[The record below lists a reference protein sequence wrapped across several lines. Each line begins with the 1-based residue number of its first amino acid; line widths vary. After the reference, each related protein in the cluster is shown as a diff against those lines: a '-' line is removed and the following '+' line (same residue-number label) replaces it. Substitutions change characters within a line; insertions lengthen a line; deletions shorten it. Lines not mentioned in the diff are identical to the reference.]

1 MAVHAKKAN
10 RLVGSPIERV
20 EDLRFLR
27 GKGQYVDDKSLPNQV
42 YAVILRSSVAHGRI
56 RGIDKARALKMP
68 GVHAVLSAA
77 DIGAEV
83 PVIPIRLQPLPEV
96 FPLRQPVIAVDK
108 VRYVGEPVA
117 VVIADSPALAED
129 ALEYV
134 DIDIEPLPVIASRK
148 TSSADQTLLFDEYK
162 TNRAKLFT
170 GLKGDA
176 ASAFEG
182 AHYIKKQRL
191 AVQRHMALPMEP
203 RGLLADWQKDSQR
216 LTVYGAGKVLFFNR
230 RAIAGMLNLEESQV
244 ELVENDIGGGFGAR
258 GEFYPEDFLIP
269 FSSWFLGRPV
279 KWNEDRRETLCAM
292 NHAREMEADLEIA
305 CDADGTI
312 RGIRGH
318 VDVDNGA
325 YVRSN
330 GLTPPRNVAQFTSGP
345 YRIPNIHIDV
355 SVRLTNKTP
364 CGTYRAPGRFEGSF
378 FVERLIEIAARD
390 LGIDPIEM
398 RRRNLVS
405 VNEMP
410 YPMATMQHIDPYT
423 DTECDSGNFHAT
435 FDRCLEEFGWNEKVK
450 LQGKQIDGR
459 YHGVA
464 AGCFIEGGAAGP
476 RESAKLKLEADG
488 SISVFVGSSAL
499 GQGLETVMGQIAAD
513 ALNVAFDRVRVFH
526 GTTSYLK
533 EGFGSYH
540 SRSTVMGGS
549 AILLAADQFKDRLRN
564 AAAKRLGC
572 AEQEITLIDD
582 RAVSRG
588 GASVSW
594 KELAA
599 DDISAEESFTNTKH
613 TYAYGAHC
621 AHVAVDPGTGH
632 VEVLDYVTVE
642 DVGKIINP
650 LTLHGQVVGAVV
662 QGLGS
667 TFMEHLIYN
676 EEGQLLTG
684 SLADYVVPLA
694 DDYPVIRGV
703 TLDDYPSPNNPLGAK
718 GAGEGGI
725 IAVGGVASN
734 AVSNALSSFGVQI
747 EELPLTP
754 PAVWSL
760 IEQRLSAEEKISR
773 E

>member
-1 MAVHAKKAN
+1 MAARARAGN
-10 RLVGSPIERV
+10 RLVGAPIPRV

-27 GKGQYVDDKSLPNQV
+27 GTGNYVDDESKPNQL
-42 YAVILRSSVAHGRI
+42 YAAILRSSVAHGRI
-56 RGIDKARALKMP
+56 RGIDKSRALKMP
-68 GVHAVLSAA
+68 GVHAVIIAA
-77 DIGAEV
+77 DIGDDV

-96 FPLRQPVIAVDK
+96 FPLRQPVIAVDR
-108 VRYVGEPVA
+108 VRYVGEPIA
-117 VVIADSPALAED
+117 VVLADSPGLAED

-134 DIDIEPLPVIASRK
+134 DVDIEPLSVVASRK
-148 TSSADQTLLFDEYK
+148 TSSTDETLLFPDYK
-162 TNRAKLFT
+162 TNLAKKFT
-170 GLKGDA
+170 GLKGDVER
-176 ASAFEG
+176 AFKG
-182 AHYIKKQRL
+182 AHYIKRQRL
-191 AVQRHMALPMEP
+191 SVQRHMALPMEP
-203 RGLLADWQKDSQR
+203 RGLLADWQKDEKR

-230 RAIAGMLNLEESQV
+230 RAIAQMLGLDETSV
-244 ELVENDIGGGFGAR
+244 VLIENDIGGGFGAR

-269 FSSWFLGRPV
+269 FSSYFTNRPV
-279 KWNEDRRETLCAM
+279 KWNEDRRENLSAM
-292 NHAREMEADLEIA
+292 NHAREMEADYEIA

-312 RGIRGH
+312 RAIRGH

-330 GLTPPRNVAQFTSGP
+330 GLTPPRNVAQFTTGP

-378 FVERLIEIAARD
+378 FIERLIEIAAND
-390 LGIDPIEM
+390 LRIDPIEM
-398 RRRNLVS
+398 RRKNLVS
-405 VNEMP
+405 LNEMP
-410 YPMATMQHIDPYT
+410 YPMATMQHTDPYT
-423 DTECDSGNFHAT
+423 DTECDSGDFHAT
-435 FDRCLEEFGWNEKVK
+435 FERCLKEFNWEEKVK
-450 LQGKQIDGR
+450 LQGKKINGR

-476 RESAKLKLEADG
+476 RESARLKLEADG
-488 SISVFVGSSAL
+488 SVSVFVGSSAL

-513 ALNVAFDRVRVFH
+513 ALNLPFDRVRVFH
-526 GTTSYLK
+526 GSTNYVQ

-549 AILLAADQFKDRLRN
+549 AILLASLPFKDKLRQ
-564 AAAKRLGC
+564 AAAKRLNV
-572 AEQEITLIDD
+572 AEQDIVLIDD
-582 RAVSRG
+582 RAVTSQ
-588 GASVSW
+588 GASISW
-594 KELAA
+594 KEMAG

-650 LTLHGQVVGAVV
+650 LTLHGQIIGAVV

-667 TFMEHLIYN
+667 TFMEHLVYN
-676 EEGQLLTG
+676 EDGQLLTG

-734 AVSNALSSFGVQI
+734 AVANALSSLRVEI

-754 PAVWSL
+754 PAVWAL
-760 IEQRLSAEEKISR
+760 IESKRSTNAQATE
-773 E
+773 

>member
-1 MAVHAKKAN
+1 MAGRTKTGN
-10 RLVGSPIERV
+10 RLIGAPIERV

-27 GKGQYVDDKSLPNQV
+27 GKGNYVDDESKPNQL
-42 YAVILRSSVAHGRI
+42 YAAILRSSVAHGRI
-56 RGIDKARALKMP
+56 RGIDKTRALKMP
-68 GVHAVLSAA
+68 GVHAVITAA
-77 DIGAEV
+77 DIGNNV

-117 VVIADSPALAED
+117 VVIADSPGLAED

-134 DIDIEPLPVIASRK
+134 DVDIELLPVVASRK
-148 TSSADQTLLFDEYK
+148 ASGSDESLLFPDYK
-162 TNRAKLFT
+162 TNLAKIFT
-170 GLKGDA
+170 GLKGDVEQ
-176 ASAFEG
+176 AFKG

-191 AVQRHMALPMEP
+191 SVQRHMALPMEP
-203 RGLLADWQKDSQR
+203 RGLLADWREDEKH

-230 RAIAGMLNLEESQV
+230 RAVAEMLGLEEASV
-244 ELVENDIGGGFGAR
+244 TLIENDIGGGFGAR

-269 FSSWFLGRPV
+269 FSSYFLGRPV
-279 KWNEDRRETLCAM
+279 KWNEDRRENLSAM
-292 NHAREMEADLEIA
+292 NHAREMEAEYEIA

-330 GLTPPRNVAQFTSGP
+330 GLTPPRNVAQFTTGP

-378 FVERLIEIAARD
+378 FIERLIEIAAHD
-390 LGIDPIEM
+390 LGIDPVEM
-398 RRRNLVS
+398 RRMNLVS
-405 VNEMP
+405 VSEMP

-423 DTECDSGNFHAT
+423 DTECDSGNFHVT
-435 FDRCLEEFGWNEKVK
+435 FDRCLKEFNWDEKVK
-450 LQGKQIDGR
+450 LQGKKIDGR

-476 RESAKLKLEADG
+476 RESARLKLEADG
-488 SISVFVGSSAL
+488 SISVFVGSSAV

-513 ALNVAFDRVRVFH
+513 TLNVPFERVRVFH
-526 GTTSYLK
+526 GSTIYVR

-549 AILLAADQFKDRLRN
+549 AILLASKPFKDKLRK
-564 AAAKRLGC
+564 AAASRLNIS
-572 AEQEITLIDD
+572 EQQVTLIDE
-582 RAVSRG
+582 RAGSPS

-594 KELAA
+594 KDLAA

-650 LTLHGQVVGAVV
+650 LTLHGQVIGAVV

-667 TFMEHLIYN
+667 TFMEHLVYN
-676 EEGQLLTG
+676 EDGQLLTG
-684 SLADYVVPLA
+684 SLADYLVPLA

-734 AVSNALSSFGVQI
+734 AVENALSSFGVRI

-754 PAVWSL
+754 PAVWTL
-760 IEQRLSAEEKISR
+760 IEKTRSSERASS
-773 E
+773 

>member
-1 MAVHAKKAN
+1 MAATAKAGN
-10 RLVGSPIERV
+10 RLVGSPVERV

-27 GKGQYVDDKSLPNQV
+27 GKGNYVDDTSLPNQV
-42 YAVILRSSVAHGRI
+42 YAAILRSSVPHGRI
-56 RGIDKARALKMP
+56 RGIDKSAALKMP
-68 GVHAVLSAA
+68 GVHAVITAA
-77 DIGAEV
+77 DIGEDV

-96 FPLRQPVIAVDK
+96 FPLRQPVIAVDR

-117 VVIADSPALAED
+117 IVIADTPGLAED

-134 DIDIEPLPVIASRK
+134 DLDIEPLPVVASRK
-148 TSSADQTLLFDEYK
+148 TSSTDKSLLFPDYK
-162 TNRAKLFT
+162 TNLAKQFT

-176 ASAFEG
+176 EAAFKG

-203 RGLLADWQKDSQR
+203 RGLLADWRKDEKR

-230 RAIAGMLNLEESQV
+230 RAVAQMLGLEEAQV

-269 FSSWFLGRPV
+269 FASYFLGRPV
-279 KWNEDRRETLCAM
+279 KWNEDRRENLSAM
-292 NHAREMEADLEIA
+292 NHAREMEAEYEIA

-330 GLTPPRNVAQFTSGP
+330 GLTPPRNVAQFTTGP

-378 FVERLIEIAARD
+378 FIERMIETAARD

-398 RRRNLVS
+398 RRKNLVS
-405 VNEMP
+405 VDEMP

-423 DTECDSGNFHAT
+423 DTECDSGNFHIT
-435 FDRCLEEFGWNEKVK
+435 FERCLKEFGWDEKVK
-450 LQGKQIDGR
+450 LQGKKIEGR
-459 YHGVA
+459 YHGIA

-476 RESAKLKLEADG
+476 RESARLKLESDG
-488 SISVFVGSSAL
+488 TISVFVGSSAL

-513 ALNVAFDRVRVFH
+513 ALNVPFERVRVFH
-526 GTTSYLK
+526 GSTSYVR

-549 AILLAADQFKDRLRN
+549 AILLASDPFKDKLRK
-564 AAAKRLGC
+564 AAAKRLEVP
-572 AEQEITLIDD
+572 EQQITLIDE
-582 RAVSRG
+582 RAVSPG
-588 GASVSW
+588 GASIDW
-594 KELAA
+594 KALAA

-621 AHVAVDPGTGH
+621 CHVAVDPGTGH

-650 LTLHGQVVGAVV
+650 LTLHGQVIGAVV

-676 EEGQLLTG
+676 EDGQLLTG

-734 AVSNALSSFGVQI
+734 AVENALSSLKVQV

-754 PAVWSL
+754 PAVWTL
-760 IEQRLSAEEKISR
+760 IERRRVAESANS
-773 E
+773 

>member
-1 MAVHAKKAN
+1 MATAKKGN
-10 RLVGSPIERV
+10 RLIGAPVERV

-27 GKGQYVDDKSLPNQV
+27 GKGNYVDDQSLPNQV
-42 YAVILRSSVAHGRI
+42 YAAILRSSVPHGRI
-56 RGIDKARALKMP
+56 RGIDKSEALKMP
-68 GVHAVLSAA
+68 GVHAVITAA
-77 DIGAEV
+77 DIGGEV

-96 FPLRQPVIAVDK
+96 FPLRQPVIAVDR

-117 VVIADSPALAED
+117 VVIADTPGLAED
-129 ALEYV
+129 ALEFV
-134 DIDIEPLPVIASRK
+134 EVDIEPLPVVASRK
-148 TSSADQTLLFDEYK
+148 TSATDASLLFPEYK
-162 TNRAKLFT
+162 TNLAKKFT

-176 ASAFEG
+176 AAAFEG

-191 AVQRHMALPMEP
+191 SVQRHMALPMEP
-203 RGLLADWQKDSQR
+203 RGLLADWRKDIKR

-230 RAIAGMLNLEESQV
+230 RAVAQMLGLEENSV

-269 FSSWFLGRPV
+269 FSSYSLGRPV
-279 KWNEDRRETLCAM
+279 KWNEDRRENLSAM
-292 NHAREMEADLEIA
+292 NHAREMEAEYEIA

-325 YVRSN
+325 YIRSN
-330 GLTPPRNVAQFTSGP
+330 GLTPPRNVAQFTTGP

-378 FVERLIEIAARD
+378 FIERMIEIAARD
-390 LGIDPIEM
+390 LGLDPVEM
-398 RRRNLVS
+398 RRKNLVT
-405 VNEMP
+405 VDEMP

-423 DTECDSGNFHAT
+423 DTECDSGNFHIT
-435 FDRCLEEFGWNEKVK
+435 FDRCLKEFGWDEKVK
-450 LQGKQIDGR
+450 LQGRNIDGR

-476 RESAKLKLEADG
+476 RESARLKLESDG
-488 SISVFVGSSAL
+488 TISVFVGSSAV

-513 ALNVAFDRVRVFH
+513 MLAVPFERVRVFH
-526 GTTSYLK
+526 GSTSYVR

-549 AILLAADQFKDRLRN
+549 AILLASAPFKEKLCK
-564 AAAKRLGC
+564 AAARRLNVS
-572 AEQEITLIDD
+572 EQEITLIDE
-582 RAVSRG
+582 RAVAPN
-588 GASVSW
+588 GASIEW
-594 KELAA
+594 KALAS

-621 AHVAVDPGTGH
+621 CHVAVDPGTGH

-650 LTLHGQVVGAVV
+650 LTLHGQVIGAIV

-676 EEGQLLTG
+676 EDGQLLTG

-694 DDYPVIRGV
+694 DDYPVIRGI

-734 AVSNALSSFGVQI
+734 AVANALSSLQVEI

-754 PAVWSL
+754 PAVWAS
-760 IEQRLSAEEKISR
+760 IEKQRLVEGTKN
-773 E
+773 

>member
-1 MAVHAKKAN
+1 MAVRAKAGN

-27 GKGQYVDDKSLPNQV
+27 GEGQYVDDKSLPNQV
-42 YAVILRSSVAHGRI
+42 YASVLRSSVPHGHL
-56 RGIDKARALKMP
+56 RGIDKSRALKMP
-68 GVHAVLSAA
+68 GVHAVITAA
-77 DIGAEV
+77 DIGKDV

-117 VVIADSPALAED
+117 VVIADTPGQAED
-129 ALEYV
+129 ALEFVDV
-134 DIDIEPLPVIASRK
+134 DIEALPAVASRK
-148 TSSADQTLLFDEYK
+148 VSGTDKSLLFPGYQ
-162 TNRAKLFT
+162 TNLAKQFT
-170 GLKGDA
+170 GLKGNA
-176 ASAFEG
+176 EEAFKG
-182 AHYIKKQRL
+182 AQYIKKQRL
-191 AVQRHMALPMEP
+191 GVQRHMALPMEP
-203 RGLLADWQKDSQR
+203 RGLLADWQKDAKR

-230 RAIAGMLNLEESQV
+230 RAIAQMLGLEESAV
-244 ELVENDIGGGFGAR
+244 DLVENDIGGGFGAR

-269 FSSWFLGRPV
+269 FSSYFLGRPV
-279 KWNEDRRETLCAM
+279 KWNEDRRENLSAM
-292 NHAREMEADLEIA
+292 NHAREMEAELEIA

-325 YVRSN
+325 YIRSN

-345 YRIPNIHIDV
+345 YRISNIHIDV

-378 FVERLIEIAARD
+378 FIERMIEIAARD
-390 LGIDPIEM
+390 LGIDPVEM
-398 RRRNLVS
+398 RRKNLVS
-405 VNEMP
+405 LHEMP

-423 DTECDSGNFHAT
+423 DTECDSGDFHAT
-435 FDRCLEEFGWNEKVK
+435 FDRCLQEFNWNEKVK
-450 LQGKQIDGR
+450 LQGKKIDGR

-476 RESAKLKLEADG
+476 RESAKLKLEIDG

-513 ALNVAFDRVRVFH
+513 ALNVPFDRVRVFH
-526 GTTSYLK
+526 GSTSYLR

-549 AILLAADQFKDRLRN
+549 AILLAAEPFKDQLRR
-564 AAAKRLGC
+564 AAAKRLDC
-572 AEQEITLIDD
+572 SEQSVTLINE
-582 RAVSRG
+582 RAVSPG
-588 GASVSW
+588 GASVDW
-594 KELAA
+594 KVLATEE
-599 DDISAEESFTNTKH
+599 IVSEESFTNTKH

-650 LTLHGQVVGAVV
+650 LTLHGQIIGAVV

-667 TFMEHLIYN
+667 TFMEHLVYN
-676 EEGQLLTG
+676 DEGQLLTG
-684 SLADYVVPLA
+684 SLADYLVPLA

-734 AVSNALSSFGVQI
+734 AVVNALSSFGVEI

-754 PAVWSL
+754 PAVWAL
-760 IEQRLSAEEKISR
+760 IEKKRSAGGLKN
-773 E
+773 

>member
-1 MAVHAKKAN
+1 MAMHAKIGN

-27 GKGQYVDDKSLPNQV
+27 GKGQYVDDQSLPNQV
-42 YAVILRSSVAHGRI
+42 YAAVLRSSVPHGRI
-56 RGIDKARALKMP
+56 RGIDKSRALKMP
-68 GVHAVLSAA
+68 GVHAVLTAA
-77 DIGAEV
+77 DIGKDV

-96 FPLRQPVIAVDK
+96 FPLRQPVIAHDK

-117 VVIADSPALAED
+117 VVIADTPGLAED
-129 ALEYV
+129 ALEFVDV
-134 DIDIEPLPVIASRK
+134 DIELLPVVASRK
-148 TSSADQTLLFDEYK
+148 TSAADESLLFEGYK
-162 TNRAKLFT
+162 TNLAKLFT
-170 GLKGDA
+170 GIKGDVED
-176 ASAFEG
+176 AFKG
-182 AHYIKKQRL
+182 AHYVKKQRL
-191 AVQRHMALPMEP
+191 SVQRHMALPMEP
-203 RGLLADWQKDSQR
+203 RGLLANWQKDTKR

-230 RAIAGMLNLEESQV
+230 RAVSEMLGLEESAV
-244 ELVENDIGGGFGAR
+244 DLVENDIGGGFGAR

-269 FSSWFLGRPV
+269 FASCFLGRPV
-279 KWNEDRRETLCAM
+279 KWNEDRRENLSAM
-292 NHAREMEADLEIA
+292 NHAREMEAMLEIA
-305 CDADGTI
+305 CDADGVI

-378 FVERLIEIAARD
+378 FVERLIEIAAND
-390 LGIDPIEM
+390 LGIDPVEM

-423 DTECDSGNFHAT
+423 DTECDSGDFHIT
-435 FDRCLEEFGWNEKVK
+435 FDRCLKEFDWNEKVK
-450 LQGKQIDGR
+450 LQGKKIDGR

-513 ALNVAFDRVRVFH
+513 ALSVPFERVRVFH
-526 GTTSYLK
+526 GSTSYLR

-549 AILLAADQFKDRLRN
+549 AILLAAEPFKERLRK
-564 AAAKRLGC
+564 AAATRLDC
-572 AEQEITLIDD
+572 SEQQVTLIDD
-582 RAVSRG
+582 RAVSPG
-588 GASVSW
+588 GASVYW
-594 KELAA
+594 KDLAA
-599 DDISAEESFTNTKH
+599 DDISAEESFTNSKH

-650 LTLHGQVVGAVV
+650 LTLHGQIIGAVV

-676 EEGQLLTG
+676 DEGQLLTG
-684 SLADYVVPLA
+684 SLADYVIPLA

-725 IAVGGVASN
+725 IAVGGVACN
-734 AVSNALSSFGVQI
+734 AVANALSSFGVQI

-754 PAVWSL
+754 PAVWKL
-760 IEQRLSAEEKISR
+760 IEDRRTAETAKS
-773 E
+773 

>member
-1 MAVHAKKAN
+1 MAAPAKVGN
-10 RLVGSPIERV
+10 RLVGSPVERV

-27 GKGQYVDDKSLPNQV
+27 GKGNYVDDTSLPNQL
-42 YAVILRSSVAHGRI
+42 YAAILRSSVPHGRI
-56 RGIDKARALKMP
+56 RGIDKSAALKMP
-68 GVHAVLSAA
+68 GVHAVIAAA
-77 DIGAEV
+77 DIGKDV

-96 FPLRQPVIAVDK
+96 FPLRQPVIAVDR

-117 VVIADSPALAED
+117 IVIADTPGLAED

-134 DIDIEPLPVIASRK
+134 EVNIEPLPTVASRK
-148 TSSADQTLLFDEYK
+148 ASSTDKSLLFPDYK
-162 TNRAKLFT
+162 TNLAKKFT

-176 ASAFEG
+176 DAAFKG

-203 RGLLADWQKDSQR
+203 RGLLADWRKDEKR

-230 RAIAGMLNLEESQV
+230 RAVAQMLGLDEASV

-269 FSSWFLGRPV
+269 FASYFLGRPV
-279 KWNEDRRETLCAM
+279 KWNEDRRENLSAM
-292 NHAREMEADLEIA
+292 NHAREMEAEYEIA
-305 CDADGTI
+305 CDTDGTI

-330 GLTPPRNVAQFTSGP
+330 GLTPPRNVAQFTTGP

-378 FVERLIEIAARD
+378 FIERMIEIAARD

-398 RRRNLVS
+398 RRKNLVS
-405 VNEMP
+405 LHEMP
-410 YPMATMQHIDPYT
+410 YPMASMQHIDPYT
-423 DTECDSGNFHAT
+423 DTECDSGDFHIT
-435 FDRCLEEFGWNEKVK
+435 FERCLKEFGWDEKVK
-450 LQGKQIDGR
+450 LQGKKIDGR
-459 YHGVA
+459 YHGVS

-476 RESAKLKLEADG
+476 RESARLKLEADG
-488 SISVFVGSSAL
+488 TISVFVGSSAL
-499 GQGLETVMGQIAAD
+499 GQGLETVMGQITAD
-513 ALNVAFDRVRVFH
+513 ALNVPFERVRVFH
-526 GTTSYLK
+526 GSTSYVR

-549 AILLAADQFKDRLRN
+549 AILLASEPFKDKLRK
-564 AAAKRLGC
+564 AAAKRLEVP
-572 AEQEITLIDD
+572 EQQITLIDE
-582 RAVSRG
+582 RAVSSG
-588 GASVSW
+588 GASVDW

-621 AHVAVDPGTGH
+621 CHVAVDPGTGH
-632 VEVLDYVTVE
+632 VQVLDYVTVE

-676 EEGQLLTG
+676 EDGQLLTG

-694 DDYPVIRGV
+694 DDYPAIRGV

-734 AVSNALSSFGVQI
+734 AVENALSFFKVEI

-754 PAVWSL
+754 PAVWTL
-760 IEQRLSAEEKISR
+760 IERRRAAESASN
-773 E
+773 

>member
-1 MAVHAKKAN
+1 MAAQAKAGN
-10 RLVGSPIERV
+10 RLVGAPIERV

-27 GKGQYVDDKSLPNQV
+27 GKGKYVDDQSLPNQV
-42 YAVILRSSVAHGRI
+42 YAAILRSPVAHGLV
-56 RGIDKARALKMP
+56 RGIDKTRALQMP
-68 GVHAVLSAA
+68 GVNAVITAA
-77 DIGAEV
+77 DIGKEV

-108 VRYVGEPVA
+108 VRYVGEPIA
-117 VVIADSPALAED
+117 IVIADSPGLAED
-129 ALEYV
+129 ALELV
-134 DIDIEPLPVIASRK
+134 DFDIQPLPVVASSK
-148 TSSADQTLLFDEYK
+148 TSSADESLLFPGYK
-162 TNRAKLFT
+162 TNLAKRFT
-170 GLKGDA
+170 SLKG
-176 ASAFEG
+176 SVEEAFKD

-191 AVQRHMALPMEP
+191 SVQRHMALPMEP
-203 RGLLADWQKDSQR
+203 RGLLADWRKDAR
-216 LTVYGAGKVLFFNR
+216 HLTVYGGAKVLFFNR
-230 RAIAGMLNLEESQV
+230 RAIAEMLGLPEASV
-244 ELVENDIGGGFGAR
+244 ELIENDIGGGFGAR

-269 FSSWFLGRPV
+269 FSSYFLGRPV
-279 KWNEDRRETLCAM
+279 KWNEDRRENLSAM
-292 NHAREMEADLEIA
+292 NHAREMEAELEIA
-305 CDADGTI
+305 CDSDGTI

-325 YVRSN
+325 YIRSN

-345 YRIPNIHIDV
+345 YRVPNIHIDV

-390 LGIDPIEM
+390 LGIDPVEM
-398 RRRNLVS
+398 RRKNLVS
-405 VNEMP
+405 AHEMP

-423 DTECDSGNFHAT
+423 DTECDSGDFHIT
-435 FDRCLEEFGWNEKVK
+435 FDRCLKEFDWDTKVK
-450 LQGKQIDGR
+450 LQGRKIDGR

-476 RESAKLKLEADG
+476 RESARLKLETDG

-513 ALNVAFDRVRVFH
+513 ALSVPFDRVRVFH
-526 GTTSYLK
+526 GSTSYLR

-549 AILLAADQFKDRLRN
+549 AILLTADVFKDKLRK
-564 AAAKRLGC
+564 AAAKRLEVP
-572 AEQEITLIDD
+572 EQQITLVDEK
-582 RAVSRG
+582 AVSPG
-588 GASVSW
+588 GASIDW
-594 KELAA
+594 KALAA

-632 VEVLDYVTVE
+632 VEILDYVTVE

-650 LTLHGQVVGAVV
+650 LTLHGQIMGAVV

-667 TFMEHLIYN
+667 TFMEHLVYN

-734 AVSNALSSFGVQI
+734 AVANALSSLRVEI

-754 PAVWSL
+754 PAVWTL
-760 IEQRLSAEEKISR
+760 IENQRSSDER
-773 E
+773 PGN

>member
-1 MAVHAKKAN
+1 MATHAKSGN

-27 GKGQYVDDKSLPNQV
+27 GKGNYVDDQSLPNQV
-42 YAVILRSSVAHGRI
+42 YAAILRSPVPHGRI
-56 RGIDKARALKMP
+56 REIDKTRALKMP
-68 GVHAVLSAA
+68 GVHEVIIAA
-77 DIGAEV
+77 DIGPDV

-96 FPLRQPVIAVDK
+96 FPLRQPVIAVDR
-108 VRYVGEPVA
+108 VRYVGEPIA
-117 VVIADSPALAED
+117 VVIADTPGLAED

-134 DIDIEPLPVIASRK
+134 DFDIEPLPVVASRK
-148 TSSADQTLLFDEYK
+148 VSGTDESLLFPDYK
-162 TNRAKLFT
+162 TNLAKRFT

-176 ASAFEG
+176 EAAFKG
-182 AHYIKKQRL
+182 AHYVRKQRL

-203 RGLLADWQKDSQR
+203 RGLLADWRKEEKR

-230 RAIAGMLNLEESQV
+230 RAVAEMLGLDESSV
-244 ELVENDIGGGFGAR
+244 VLIENDIGGGFGAR

-269 FSSWFLGRPV
+269 FSSYFMDRPV
-279 KWNEDRRETLCAM
+279 KWNEDRRENLSAM
-292 NHAREMEADLEIA
+292 NHAREMEAEYEIA

-330 GLTPPRNVAQFTSGP
+330 GLTPPRNVAQFTTGP

-378 FVERLIEIAARD
+378 FIERLIEIAARD
-390 LGIDPIEM
+390 LGIDPVEM
-398 RRRNLVS
+398 RRKNLVN
-405 VNEMP
+405 VDEMP

-423 DTECDSGNFHAT
+423 NTECDSGDFHVT
-435 FDRCLEEFGWNEKVK
+435 FARCLKEFDWDTKVK
-450 LQGKQIDGR
+450 LQGKKIDGR

-488 SISVFVGSSAL
+488 SISVFVGSSAV

-513 ALNVAFDRVRVFH
+513 ALSVPFERVKVFH
-526 GTTSYLK
+526 GSTHYLR

-549 AILLAADQFKDRLRN
+549 AILLAAAPFKDKLRK
-564 AAAKRLGC
+564 AAAKRLEVP
-572 AEQEITLIDD
+572 EQQITLIDE
-582 RAVSRG
+582 RAVAPG
-588 GASVSW
+588 GASIDW
-594 KELAA
+594 KALAA
-599 DDISAEESFTNTKH
+599 DDISSEESFSNSKH

-650 LTLHGQVVGAVV
+650 LTLHGQVIGAVV

-667 TFMEHLIYN
+667 TFMEHLVYN
-676 EEGQLLTG
+676 EDGQLLTG

-734 AVSNALSSFGVQI
+734 AVENALSSFGVQI

-754 PAVWSL
+754 PAVWAL
-760 IEQRLSAEEKISR
+760 IEKRLNAGNTKI
-773 E
+773 